1 MARRPFDP
9 AEEGWKR
16 TDYVRGD
23 VLDRDSVAS
32 FVAGADVVVHLAFL
46 IVGGPEEARR
56 INLEGSRNVFEATV
70 AAGAARLVYTSS
82 VAAYGFI
89 QGRSQPL
96 TEDVPAR
103 GTESFY
109 YSAQKAE
116 LERVLD
122 QVVAGSEVEA
132 YVFRPCI
139 VAGPDSPALIKSI
152 PYVRLRRAL
161 PPPVRRAVEAV
172 PLLKPVLP
180 DPGVP
185 FQLVH
190 ADDVA
195 LALRAAVLGR
205 GEPGVYNLAAEDE
218 LTITDLADALGWHAI
233 PLPGRALDVSAEIAP
248 RIPFAPPQAAW
259 LQALRTPT
267 LMSAAKARSKLRWR
281 PQHTGRETLRETVRA
296 ARASGLLG

>member
-16 TDYVRGD
+16 TEYVRGD
-23 VLDRDSVAS
+23 VLDRESVAS

-46 IVGGPEEARR
+46 IVGGLEEARR

-70 AAGAARLVYTSS
+70 SAGATRLVYTSS
-82 VAAYGFI
+82 VAAYGFVE
-89 QGRSQPL
+89 GRPQPL

-122 QVVAGSEVEA
+122 QVVGGSKVEA

-152 PYVRLRRAL
+152 PYVRFRRAL
-161 PPPVRRAVEAV
+161 PPPVRRVVEAL
-172 PLLKPVLP
+172 PLLRPVLP

-218 LTITDLADALGWHAI
+218 LTITDLAGALDWYAI
-233 PLPGRALDVSAEIAP
+233 PLPGPALDASAEIAA
-248 RIPFAPPQAAW
+248 RIPFTPPQAAW
-259 LQALRTPT
+259 LEALRTPT

-296 ARASGLLG
+296 ARASGLLK